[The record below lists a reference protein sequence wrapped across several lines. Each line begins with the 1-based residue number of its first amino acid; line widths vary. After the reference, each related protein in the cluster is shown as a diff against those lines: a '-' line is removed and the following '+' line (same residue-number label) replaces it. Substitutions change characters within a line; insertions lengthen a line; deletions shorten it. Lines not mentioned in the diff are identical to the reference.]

1 MSKSNHLIEK
11 KEGHEPDRLFR
22 LHSANC
28 MRHRKSG
35 HTTRVYGGTG
45 IRQGGRERTR
55 IWAIATALPTTTKGK
70 PCGGLRQAPA
80 KYSRLNFGSRCCT
93 NPMFV
98 HLNST
103 NVFRTDTPNNRAQTN
118 QIYTKVLIY
127 SASLRENAP
136 DPPCGGTSSDMHEQS
151 ELFCA

>member
-70 PCGGLRQAPA
+70 PQGGLRHAPA
-80 KYSRLNFGSRCCT
+80 KYSRLNFCSRNYT
-93 NPMFV
+93 TPMFLFIV
-98 HLNST
+98 SYNMLLRDVKHYPFWDFLL
-103 NVFRTDTPNNRAQTN
+103 FI
-118 QIYTKVLIY
+118 IY
-127 SASLRENAP
+127 
-136 DPPCGGTSSDMHEQS
+136 
-151 ELFCA
+151 